1 MKLGSK
7 VNFFLFLFLMLFE
20 TVEASIADSIKM
32 TIHINPKHKLVAIYR
47 YPKKKNYLLLYK
59 IRNNKTLQKEIT
71 DSFFFYVS
79 KEGEGI
85 FSFWIYSKNKYA
97 IKGQWTHIITKYKHR
112 EGKHLIMIFK
122 EEEKMYGTLWIDDSP
137 LQ

>member
-7 VNFFLFLFLMLFE
+7 GYFFVFLFLMLFE

-32 TIHINPKHKLVAIYR
+32 TVYVNPKHKLFEVYR
-47 YPKKKNYLLLYK
+47 YPKRKNYLLLYK
-59 IRNNKTLQKEIT
+59 IRNNVTPKKEIT

-85 FSFWIYSKNKYA
+85 FSFWVYSKNKYA
-97 IKGQWTHIITKYKHR
+97 IRGQWTHIITKYKHR
-112 EGKHLIMIFK
+112 EGKHLIMIFNK
-122 EEEKMYGTLWIDDSP
+122 KEKMYGTMWVDD
-137 LQ
+137 